1 MEWQILDIYY
11 KQKNKLTGHKL
22 KQTTIKQRHEILIE
36 ILIEILDLWMKYLS
50 NEAVKI
56 VYILRELYIKILMTA
71 FPIIFI
77 FPSWNLE
84 VYTYSCTNFQG
95 TLPNSFWK

>member
-56 VYILRELYIKILMTA
+56 VYILRELY
-71 FPIIFI
+71 
-77 FPSWNLE
+77 
-84 VYTYSCTNFQG
+84 
-95 TLPNSFWK
+95 